1 MTAFKNLPPWN
12 DFMKGK
18 DEERYSDS
26 MLAMRKTFTAQLEQ
40 LHRQTLAKHSTLT
53 TPEEEDQAWEL
64 WRQLLALQ
72 PK

>member
-1 MTAFKNLPPWN
+1 
-12 DFMKGK
+12 MKGK

-26 MLAMRKTFTAQLEQ
+26 MLAMRKTFTAHLEQ

-53 TPEEEDQAWEL
+53 TPEKEDQAWEL
-64 WRQLLALQ
+64 WRQQLALQ